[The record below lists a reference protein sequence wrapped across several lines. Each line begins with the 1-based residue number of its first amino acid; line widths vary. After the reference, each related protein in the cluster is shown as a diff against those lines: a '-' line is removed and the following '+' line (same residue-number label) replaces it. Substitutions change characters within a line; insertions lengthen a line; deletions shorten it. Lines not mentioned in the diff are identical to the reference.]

1 MKDQVSGLYYQKIM
15 KKNDYLK
22 FIDYEFEQDERF
34 IKANTDT
41 AFLGMFLDSMKN
53 KSVLDIGTNTG
64 ALLLYAHYH
73 GAKYLYGVDIH
84 EDALKTAE
92 INLKKYSD
100 TYKLYHSRI
109 QDLNIEP
116 VDVVICNPPFF
127 EMNNIAQDQN
137 FREALFEESLPLED
151 LFIALRKFMKDNG
164 EAYILYQ
171 ADRFPEVYDMCK
183 KYKLKIMKMQFV
195 HDINSKHALRVL
207 LKLKIGP
214 MSKIKIYEPVL
225 IDRGQYVDINKLKA

>member
-1 MKDQVSGLYYQKIM
+1 M
-15 KKNDYLK
+15 KKKTDYLK
-22 FIDYEFEQDERF
+22 FIDYEFEQDDRF

-41 AFLGMFLDSMKN
+41 AFLGMFLDQMKN

-73 GAKYLYGVDIH
+73 HAKYLYGVDIH
-84 EDALKTAE
+84 EDALKVADR
-92 INLKKYSD
+92 NLSRYSD
-100 TYKLYHSRI
+100 TYKLYCSKV
-109 QDLNIEP
+109 QDLDIEP

-127 EMNNIAQDQN
+127 EMNNVTEDIY
-137 FREALFEESLPLED
+137 FKEAMFEESMPMED

-171 ADRFPEVYDMCK
+171 ADRFPELFDMCK
-183 KYKLKIMKMQFV
+183 KYKLKIMKMQFI

-207 LKLKIGP
+207 MKLKIGP
-214 MSKIKIYEPVL
+214 MSKLKVYEPL
-225 IDRGQYVDINKLKA
+225 MIDRGQMTKAAYTKI